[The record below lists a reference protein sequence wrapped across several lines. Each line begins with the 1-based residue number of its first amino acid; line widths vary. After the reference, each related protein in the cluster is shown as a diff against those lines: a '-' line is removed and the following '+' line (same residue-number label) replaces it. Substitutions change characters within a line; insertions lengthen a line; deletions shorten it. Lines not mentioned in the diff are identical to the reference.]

1 MKLINKIGLILSVSF
16 LLLLMSPIPVKAQSR
31 DFEEGDMLTFGYQET
46 YKRIIEVG
54 GGKEDGEYELDQE
67 NVNIEIENIDSEEV
81 EFTYWDRFAEDDTN
95 TIRYDSDISE
105 NIFLFRPYYVSD
117 DGDAVLSSISGPMD
131 GGAIGGFFIDP
142 EWDTINENFADNL
155 NDWET
160 TVGGSTIDMDDF
172 INDADTFTLMGKD
185 NLDDGLDAFTDTTRK
200 WSGKIVYSDN
210 VVYWDDNDAE
220 WRDLVSYEI
229 EWSAEYTEGG
239 TLAKASQTKR
249 YSTNKWSVEWSRFL
263 QNKAVSL
270 GAAGGGLI
278 PGVTHAFELPIM
290 ILAVISSTVALRFV
304 GKRRS

>member
-1 MKLINKIGLILSVSF
+1 M
-16 LLLLMSPIPVKAQSR
+16 
-31 DFEEGDMLTFGYQET
+31 
-46 YKRIIEVG
+46 
-54 GGKEDGEYELDQE
+54 
-67 NVNIEIENIDSEEV
+67 NIEIENIDSEEV

-290 ILAVISSTVALRFV
+290 ILAVISSTVTLRFV

>member
-1 MKLINKIGLILSVSF
+1 MKRINKLGLVLSVSF
-16 LLLLMSPIPVKAQSR
+16 LLLLTAPIPVNAQSR

-54 GGKEDGEYELDQE
+54 GGKENGEYELDQA
-67 NVNIEIENIDSEEV
+67 NVNIEIEDIDSEEV
-81 EFTYWDRFAEDDTN
+81 EYTYWDRYGSSDKSTV
-95 TIRYDSDISE
+95 RYDSDISE
-105 NIFLFRPYYVSD
+105 FVMLFRPNYVSD

-131 GGAIGGFFIDP
+131 MIGGFFIDP
-142 EWDTINENFADNL
+142 EWDTINENFADSL

-160 TVGGSTIDMDDF
+160 TVAGSTIDMDDF
-172 INDADTFTLMGKD
+172 VSDADTFTLMGKD

-200 WSGKIVYSDN
+200 WSGKIVFTDN
-210 VVYWDDNDAE
+210 IVYWDNNDGE
-220 WRDLVSYEI
+220 WRDLESYEI

-249 YSTNKWSVEWSRFL
+249 YANSKWSVENSEFL

-290 ILAVISSTVALRFV
+290 ILAVISSTIALRFV